1 MIFDWLESIKSL
13 KSIIKN
19 VSLIHL
25 NWFTK
30 WWHFSIPLH
39 WVMYFVMY
47 FMMYFVS
54 CDTAMRASFSF
65 IGSSLSRVLSSS
77 CSWSVS
83 MTSSIWHS
91 ISSTISSVDL
101 SIFSKRKL
109 KYYYRNRFNVE
120 NSNFLNLFF
129 VTIDSKYS
137 DRFDSRFDWFL
148 NQYL

>member
-39 WVMYFVMY
+39 WVMYFV
-47 FMMYFVS
+47 S
-54 CDTAMRASFSF
+54 CDIAMRVSFSF

-91 ISSTISSVDL
+91 LSSTISSVDL
-101 SIFSKRKL
+101 SIFSKRK
-109 KYYYRNRFNVE
+109 YYYRNRFNIE